1 MMILTSIKKAVEI
14 ILVTSLTT
22 KSP

>member
-1 MMILTSIKKAVEI
+1 MMILNSIKKAVEI
-14 ILVTSLTT
+14 ILVTSLTI